1 MWSLYTK
8 DKKFLEPLR
17 FSNGKSQEDIV
28 KEVLDSIEK
37 GSKVIFIHGVCG
49 TGKSAIALNL
59 ARKIGK
65 ASIVVPG
72 KNLQNQYKTDYED
85 SNYLLKENKEKLKIR
100 VITGRNNHI
109 CKFLEDNKQ
118 AIPVIKKEDNSKLSD
133 IFEGRREKITDL
145 IGKDRSADNPHIPC
159 KIEIKERNWQRVLE
173 YLKQNNRV
181 NWKDF
186 TEIKDVKRFSIA
198 PICPYWSPVMPAK
211 YELKFSGNLLKKN
224 YIGVNGNEFT
234 FYQRRIGCPFYEQF
248 ISYVDADIIVFNA
261 QKYKIEFA
269 IGRKPKTEVDII
281 DECDEFL
288 DSFSNQRIIN
298 LDKLQNSLIH
308 IIETSPDAE
317 ERLHRVAKSIKEIK
331 EDSMLHDALVANKIL
346 SLKDTPILDLIK
358 IFLESSFLG
367 EIDEESYLFDVEET
381 SKIFEEVLEE
391 TYVIVEKG
399 ERGITI
405 NLVTTNLAKKF
416 ADLMNKNKILVLMSG
431 TLHSDKVLREVFGI
445 PNYTI
450 IEAESEQQGTID
462 VLKTGLEIDCKY
474 DNFSNGKLVR
484 RDYLVALEK
493 CLDIAKKPVLVHVN
507 AFQDLPTEKE
517 ILDFNL
523 KRISSREK
531 VISMQEEDKEG
542 KIVEEFKRGNVGV
555 LFTTRCTR
563 GVDFPG
569 EQCNSIIFT
578 KYPNPNVQDAFW
590 KILKQTKPNYY
601 WDFYKDKAKREL
613 MQRVY
618 RGLRF
623 KEDHVYLLSPDTRV
637 LEVFEKLENGK

>member
-17 FSNGKSQEDIV
+17 FSNGKSQEEIV
-28 KEVLDSIEK
+28 KEVLESIEQ
-37 GSKVIFIHGVCG
+37 GNKVIFIHGVCG
-49 TGKSAIALNL
+49 TGKSAIALNI
-59 ARKIGK
+59 ARKLGRT
-65 ASIVVPG
+65 SIVVPG
-72 KNLQNQYKTDYED
+72 KNLQNQYKADYEE
-85 SNYLLKENKEKLKIR
+85 SKYLLKENKEKLKIR
-100 VITGRNNHI
+100 VITGRNNHV

-118 AIPVIKKEDNSKLSD
+118 AIPLIRKEDNSKLND
-133 IFEGRREKITDL
+133 IFEGRRERVNDL
-145 IGKDRSADNPHIPC
+145 IGKDRSADNLHIPC
-159 KIEIKERNWQRVLE
+159 KIEIKERNWQRILE
-173 YLKQNNRV
+173 YLKQNNRI

-198 PICPYWSPVMPAK
+198 PVCPYWSPVMPSK

-224 YIGVNGNEFT
+224 YMGSNGSEFI
-234 FYQRRIGCPFYEQF
+234 FYQRKIGCPFYDQF
-248 ISYVDADIIVFNA
+248 MSYVDADVIVFNS

-269 IGRKPKTEVDII
+269 IGRKPKTEVEII

-288 DSFSNQRIIN
+288 DSFSNQRTIN

-308 IIETSPDAE
+308 IIEASPEAE
-317 ERLHRVAKSIKEIK
+317 ERLYRVSKIVKEIK
-331 EDSMLHDALVANKIL
+331 DDQMIHDALAGGKIL
-346 SLKDTPILDLIK
+346 SLKETPLLGLVK

-381 SKIFEEVLEE
+381 AKIFEDVLEE
-391 TYVIVEKG
+391 TYLIVERGEKG
-399 ERGITI
+399 FVM

-431 TLHSDKVLREVFGI
+431 TLHSDRVLKEVFGI
-445 PNYTI
+445 PNYKI
-450 IEAESEQQGTID
+450 VEAESQQQGTIE
-462 VLKTGLEIDCKY
+462 VVKTGFEIDCKY
-474 DNFSNGKLVR
+474 DNFSKGKLGR
-484 RDYLVALEK
+484 KEYLIALEK
-493 CLDIAKKPVLVHVN
+493 CVDAAKKPVLVHVN

-517 ILDFNL
+517 ISDFGL
-523 KRISSREK
+523 KNILSRER
-531 VISMQEEDKEG
+531 IIAMQEEDKEG
-542 KIVEEFKRGNVGV
+542 RIVDEFKNGNTEV

-590 KILKQTKPNYY
+590 KILKQTKPDHY

-613 MQRVY
+613 MQRIY

-637 LEVFEKLENGK
+637 LEVFEKNL